1 MTKCN
6 NRLFPRF
13 VIKMNLLKFIANV
26 LFLKKMV
33 ESRIYYRR
41 SAPACM

>member
-26 LFLKKMV
+26 LFLKKNG
-33 ESRIYYRR
+33 RIQNIL
-41 SAPACM
+41 